1 MQRILAKGGALL
13 LGMGLL
19 VGQALAAL
27 PDPVAFGWA
36 VERGDVA
43 KVRAWLDE
51 GLDPEFQGQQIGTGL
66 MSAAWHGNIEMMQ
79 LFLERGA
86 NPRRANRNGV
96 HAL

>member
-1 MQRILAKGGALL
+1 MQRILAKSGALL

-19 VGQALAAL
+19 VGQALAVL

-51 GLDPEFQGQQIGTGL
+51 GLRPEFQGQQIV
-66 MSAAWHGNIEMMQ
+66 A
-79 LFLERGA
+79 
-86 NPRRANRNGV
+86 PD
-96 HAL
+96 